1 MTSFRTLAAH
11 LLTAG
16 LTFLLV
22 VLWFG
27 SNRER
32 PVRVPPAQRPSP
44 ARPQTA
50 PGPSE
55 PESLPAP
62 LREPYVE
69 PDTPPPALPEDLSER
84 ASPDEE
90 VNIRVYE
97 AVNRGVVNI
106 TSATRVERFFS
117 TEISESTGS
126 GFVLDKQGHILT
138 NYHVVSEADGLEVTL
153 FDGSTHPARVIGAD
167 PDNDVAVVRID
178 VPKDQLHP
186 LALGDSSSLLV
197 GQKVLAVGNPFGLER
212 TLTTGIISSLDRS
225 MKAKNGRTI
234 KGIIQSDAAINPG
247 NSGGPLLNSRGEVI
261 GMNTAIISQVGQS
274 AGIGF
279 AVPINGIKRILK
291 PLIETGHVVRAD
303 LGLHRVFTTEDGIY
317 IIDLVEGGPADL
329 AGLRP
334 IQVIVERFGQFY
346 RTRPDPDSADR
357 IIAIDG
363 QPVHSVE
370 EMLSLVEAHQPGEQA
385 VVTVVRHGKRRDV
398 PVTLGATD

>member
-1 MTSFRTLAAH
+1 MTTLKTLAGH
-11 LLTAG
+11 LVTAL

-27 SNRER
+27 SRPAER
-32 PVRVPPAQRPSP
+32 PA
-44 ARPQTA
+44 ARPVEKPASA
-50 PGPSE
+50 PENVARGE
-55 PESLPAP
+55 PEPLPEP
-62 LREPYVE
+62 LNEPYVPPE
-69 PDTPPPALPEDLSER
+69 TPPPSLPEDLEKR

-106 TSATRVERFFS
+106 TSATRVEHLFA
-117 TEISESTGS
+117 SEVSSSTGS
-126 GFVLDKQGHILT
+126 GFLIDDAGHILT
-138 NYHVVSEADGLEVTL
+138 NYHVVSEADQLEVTL
-153 FDGSTHPARVIGAD
+153 FDGSTHPARVVGVD
-167 PDNDVAVVRID
+167 PNNDVAVVRIK
-178 VPKDQLHP
+178 VPAHQLHP
-186 LALGDSSSLLV
+186 LALGESTNLMV

-225 MKAKNGRTI
+225 MKTKNGRTI
-234 KGIIQSDAAINPG
+234 KGIIQTDAAINPG

-279 AVPINGIKRILK
+279 AVPINAINRILK

-303 LGLHRVFTTEDGIY
+303 LGLRRVFTTEDGIY
-317 IIDLVEGGPADL
+317 LIDLVEGGPADR

-334 IQVIVERFGQFY
+334 IQVVVERFGQFY

-357 IIAIDG
+357 IVAIDG
-363 QPVHSVE
+363 KPVRSVDE
-370 EMLSLVEAHQPGEQA
+370 LLGLVEAHQPGEKA
-385 VVTVVRHGKRRDV
+385 IVTVVRNGKKRDV
-398 PVTLGATD
+398 PVVLGATD